1 MYQYVHDDDENT
13 FQIVDS
19 SRVPK
24 PAFQKRSRYQQNVN
38 QNGLSMIEAN
48 FCRYLAFQFPTKSK
62 SFFDNANRIHRNA
75 EEIENHEEFGNV
87 S

>member
-1 MYQYVHDDDENT
+1 MNGIFCFEDRYRSQYGAGVGMYQYIHDDDENT

-38 QNGLSMIEAN
+38 QNGLSVIQRN
-48 FCRYLAFQFPTKSK
+48 FCQCLAF
-62 SFFDNANRIHRNA
+62 
-75 EEIENHEEFGNV
+75 
-87 S
+87 